1 MRKLSVVLAVFLAAF
16 SCSPEEQTDTILEA
30 TGCEC
35 VKETY
40 ELIQWVE
47 TNSNGQLTLRHR
59 WDLIYTEPVLC
70 QNEQLDYTEIGEL
83 FFKIIC
89 N

>member
-1 MRKLSVVLAVFLAAF
+1 MRKLAVVLAVFLAAF
-16 SCSPEEQTDTILEA
+16 SCSPEEA

-70 QNEQLDYTEIGEL
+70 QSEQLNYTEIGEL